1 MLINKFQTI
10 LNKDKQNKKNW
21 KNSINNVRT
30 DKYIFIFIRNNLMFI
45 ENGKNSFFSSKEW
58 DNVSYCN
65 FSIKPALLLHND

>member
-10 LNKDKQNKKNW
+10 LNKDKQKKNW

-45 ENGKNSFFSSKEW
+45 ENGKNSFFSSTEW

>member
-10 LNKDKQNKKNW
+10 LNKDKQKKNW

-58 DNVSYCN
+58 DNV
-65 FSIKPALLLHND
+65 

>member
-10 LNKDKQNKKNW
+10 LNKDKQKKNW
-21 KNSINNVRT
+21 KNSINKVRT

-58 DNVSYCN
+58 ENVSNCN

>member
-10 LNKDKQNKKNW
+10 LNKDKQKKNW

-45 ENGKNSFFSSKEW
+45 ENGKNSFFSSKNEIMYHIAI
-58 DNVSYCN
+58 S
-65 FSIKPALLLHND
+65 A

>member
-10 LNKDKQNKKNW
+10 LNKDKQKKNW
-21 KNSINNVRT
+21 KNSINKVRT

>member
-10 LNKDKQNKKNW
+10 LNKDKQKKNC

-45 ENGKNSFFSSKEW
+45 ENGKIVFSHLKNEIMYHIAIS
-58 DNVSYCN
+58 
-65 FSIKPALLLHND
+65 A

>member
-10 LNKDKQNKKNW
+10 LNKDKQKKIE
-21 KNSINNVRT
+21 KNSINKVRT

>member
-10 LNKDKQNKKNW
+10 LNKDKQKKNW

-45 ENGKNSFFSSKEW
+45 ENGKNSFFL
-58 DNVSYCN
+58 
-65 FSIKPALLLHND
+65 I

>member
-10 LNKDKQNKKNW
+10 LNKDKQKKNC

-45 ENGKNSFFSSKEW
+45 ENGKNSFFSSKE
-58 DNVSYCN
+58 
-65 FSIKPALLLHND
+65 

>member
-10 LNKDKQNKKNW
+10 LNKDKQKKL
-21 KNSINNVRT
+21 KKFYKQRAYRKI
-30 DKYIFIFIRNNLMFI
+30 YFIFIRNNLMFI